1 MNKTINYHFI
11 ENKFSLYLIGFLPLS
26 LLIGTLFAEIII
38 FIIIFFFLYEIIL
51 ERNFNFL
58 KNTLFIFFLIVY
70 VYLIIN
76 LFNSSNFNLSFN
88 RSIFFLRFP
97 LLVMAIA
104 YFIKKNK
111 FEINLI
117 YKLWTITICIIIFDL
132 YFQYIFGFNMLGFK
146 SPWPER
152 LSGFLGDELKIANLL
167 IGFAT
172 HVIIFNFLKNKNIKI
187 FYFFLFSYLIIL
199 FLVNERS
206 NALKGLFI
214 IFFLYLL
221 INEINIKQKIILL
234 IAIVG
239 LVFSLINFSNSL
251 NQRFFVE
258 IKKMKIQENNLME
271 YIIYSN
277 YGPHYLAGIEI
288 FKKKPYLGSGIKTF
302 RKICEDVDLNKY
314 YKNKNYKYLANK
326 KCSTH
331 PHQLHIEIL
340 SELGIIGYSLFI
352 LLFFYLIFK
361 SLKIYF
367 KHKNSLILSPLF
379 FIIAQ
384 FIPLLPSGSFF
395 TNFGA
400 TIFWINVGLI
410 YSEILKYE

>member
-1 MNKTINYHFI
+1 MNKIINYHFI
-11 ENKFSLYLIGFLPLS
+11 ENKFYLYLIGLLPLS
-26 LLIGTLFAEIII
+26 LLIGTLLAEIII

-51 ERNFNFL
+51 EKNFNFL
-58 KNTLFIFFLIVY
+58 KNTLFISFLIIY
-70 VYLIIN
+70 TYLIIN
-76 LFNSSNFNLSFN
+76 LFNSSNFDLSFN

-104 YFIKKNK
+104 YFTKKNK

-117 YKLWTITICIIIFDL
+117 YKIWTITICIVIFDL
-132 YFQYIFGFNMLGFK
+132 YFQYIFGFNMLGFR

-187 FYFFLFSYLIIL
+187 FYLFLFSYLIIL

-302 RKICEDVDLNKY
+302 RKICEDVDLIKY
-314 YKNKNYKYLANK
+314 YKNENYKYLANK

>member
-1 MNKTINYHFI
+1 M
-11 ENKFSLYLIGFLPLS
+11 LS
-26 LLIGTLFAEIII
+26 QE
-38 FIIIFFFLYEIIL
+38 
-51 ERNFNFL
+51 
-58 KNTLFIFFLIVY
+58 
-70 VYLIIN
+70 
-76 LFNSSNFNLSFN
+76 
-88 RSIFFLRFP
+88 LR
-97 LLVMAIA
+97 AASQI
-104 YFIKKNK
+104 
-111 FEINLI
+111 
-117 YKLWTITICIIIFDL
+117 
-132 YFQYIFGFNMLGFK
+132 
-146 SPWPER
+146 
-152 LSGFLGDELKIANLL
+152 
-167 IGFAT
+167 
-172 HVIIFNFLKNKNIKI
+172 
-187 FYFFLFSYLIIL
+187 
-199 FLVNERS
+199 
-206 NALKGLFI
+206 
-214 IFFLYLL
+214 
-221 INEINIKQKIILL
+221 

-302 RKICEDVDLNKY
+302 RKICEDVDLIKY
-314 YKNKNYKYLANK
+314 YKNENYKYLANK

-367 KHKNSLILSPLF
+367 KHKNSLILSPLL